1 MKWSAQSMT
10 SIVVSG
16 QASTIGATVA
26 GGAKLSNAGTSTS
39 VGSGGGVP
47 TSITVSGGAITIR
60 DVTAGCSTPSATAA
74 PNE

>member
-1 MKWSAQSMT
+1 MT

-16 QASTIGATVA
+16 QSATIGATAA

-39 VGSGGGVP
+39 VGIGGGAP
-47 TSITVSGGAITIR
+47 TSITVSGGAITTR
-60 DVTAGCSTPSATAA
+60 DVTAGWSTPRATAA